1 MNIFCRVCGSLN
13 KHTIDDFPL
22 ALKNSDTEYHGA
34 HCSNCLSISY
44 LPYPTTEALIAH
56 YSNEYNFYQGGN
68 HKQIA
73 RGIGFSKLY
82 LKPHAHEGRV
92 LDVGCASADFLYGIS
107 RSSNWDCWGIDIN
120 EESTKRAKERT
131 GLNIIFGDIFSKKLP
146 VKYFDALHLR
156 DVIEHVPDPIS
167 FLKRAR
173 SLLKDDGIIYVRI
186 PNGINE
192 YSSKRKTHKQTDR
205 PVISTPGHIFYI
217 SPKGFNALCS
227 VTGLKINRRFSDG
240 FKNGLRNLGLWPIPK
255 FRRISKRPIKVP
267 NSVQELPDI
276 KSLEVAKSLKK
287 YLSEETRL
295 KKGSSK
301 FALEHVYILSPKI

>member
-1 MNIFCRVCGSLN
+1 MNIVCRVCGSLN
-13 KHTIDDFPL
+13 EHKIDDFPL
-22 ALKNSDTEYHGA
+22 ALKNSDTEYRGA
-34 HCSNCLSISY
+34 HCANCQSICY
-44 LPYPTTEALIAH
+44 LPPPTKEALNAH

-82 LKPHAHEGRV
+82 LEPHSHQGRI

-120 EESTKRAKERT
+120 EESTISAKERT
-131 GLNIIFGDIFSKKLP
+131 GLNIIFGDIFSEELP

-167 FLKRAR
+167 FLRRAR
-173 SLLKDDGIIYVRI
+173 SLVKDDGIIYVRI
-186 PNGINE
+186 PNGSNE
-192 YSSKRKTHKQTDR
+192 YYSKRKVYKKTNR
-205 PVISTPGHIFYI
+205 PVVSTPGHIFYI
-217 SPKGFNALCS
+217 SSVGFDALCS
-227 VTGLKINRRFSDG
+227 VSALKINKRFSDG

-255 FRRISKRPIKVP
+255 FRKIRKKSKKAP
-267 NSVQELPDI
+267 NSIQELPDI
-276 KSLEVAKSLKK
+276 NSLEVGRSLKK

-295 KKGSSK
+295 KKGTSK